1 MERRL
6 PMEDAPAARR
16 FDHVAFAAERNG
28 DELAAERSDGRD
40 EAI

>member
-16 FDHVAFAAERNG
+16 LRHIAFAAEGSG
-28 DELAAERSDGRD
+28 DGLAAEKSGGRD

>member
-6 PMEDAPAARR
+6 PMEDAPAARTLR
-16 FDHVAFAAERNG
+16 HVAFAAERNG
-28 DELAAERSDGRD
+28 DGLVTERPGERD

>member
-6 PMEDAPAARR
+6 PMEDAPAARPLQ
-16 FDHVAFAAERNG
+16 HVAFAAGRKG
-28 DELAAERSDGRD
+28 DGLATERSGGRD